1 MSGIELFDSH
11 DLFMKVII
19 WQHNI
24 NSCYSFLVTNEN
36 KGRAN
41 LHFEKYDLFK
51 EAFGFQF
58 IKSDYDYKYC
68 YILKERYV

>member
-19 WQHNI
+19 WQCNI
-24 NSCYSFLVTNEN
+24 NSYYSFLVTNEN
-36 KGRAN
+36 KGGAN

-51 EAFGFQF
+51 ETFGFRF
-58 IKSDYDYKYC
+58 IKSDYDYKHC
-68 YILKERYV
+68 YILKKEF